1 MLQTLVALLLVV
13 GCAVYATWTLLPA
26 GGRRGIAIALLKRR
40 LPGPAARFFRRHA
53 AASAGS
59 GCGSCDRNPASVP
72 QTGRP
77 PAQGVPL
84 VFHGR
89 RKP

>member
-13 GCAVYATWTLLPA
+13 GCAAYATWTLLPA
-26 GGRRGIAIALLKRR
+26 GGRRVIAIALLKRP

-59 GCGSCDRNPASVP
+59 GCGSCDRNPASTP
-72 QTGRP
+72 QAGRP